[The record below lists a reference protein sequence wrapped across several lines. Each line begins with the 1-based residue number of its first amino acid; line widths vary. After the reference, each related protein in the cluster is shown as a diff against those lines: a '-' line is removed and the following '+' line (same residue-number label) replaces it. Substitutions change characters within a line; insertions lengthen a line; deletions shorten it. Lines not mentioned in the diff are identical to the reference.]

1 MHLHPEITHVA
12 KQTQIKLTRQKK
24 HPKLDTLSLT
34 KLNGSVTKLKTGQQP
49 PYSYKKHD

>member
-34 KLNGSVTKLKTGQQP
+34 KLMAQSQ
-49 PYSYKKHD
+49 S